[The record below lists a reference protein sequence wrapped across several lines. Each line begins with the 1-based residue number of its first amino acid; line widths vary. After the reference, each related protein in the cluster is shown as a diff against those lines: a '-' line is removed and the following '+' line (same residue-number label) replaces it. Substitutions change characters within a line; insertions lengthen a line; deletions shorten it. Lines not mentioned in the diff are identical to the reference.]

1 MKIPIINQKEINTIN
16 KDKSKI
22 PCFGISFENE
32 TIRVKNSDRP
42 IIRMIDERGPCEG
55 VLKINDLVLEIKG
68 KKIKNIK
75 NFFDEQKKIKP
86 DELII
91 VRIKRNRQELNRA
104 IRVISLKEFNH
115 PKQKHRVRLGIEFKE
130 KNLKIIAVQKKWITY
145 KVLKVGDII
154 LEINKKKVKTISEY
168 DNEIEKV
175 IWGEKLKLKINRD

>member
-1 MKIPIINQKEINTIN
+1 VKIPIINQKEINTIN

-75 NFFDEQKKIKP
+75 NFSDEQKKIKP

-104 IRVISLKEFNH
+104 IRVISLKEFNN
-115 PKQKHRVRLGIEFKE
+115 PKQKHRVRLDINLDEFP
-130 KNLKIIAVQKKWITY
+130 NDLQIIGVQKKSISY

-154 LEINKKKVKTISEY
+154 LELNEKKIKKLSEY
-168 DNEIEKV
+168 F
-175 IWGEKLKLKINRD
+175 